1 MSKEIFRAGWDFVS
15 WCNESYCSAVLRP
28 QRGNMGFYMVAK
40 DLSATWDPMG
50 NIPQW
55 ELDEFRGL
63 QKDDGDDE
71 DSSVQGG

>member
-1 MSKEIFRAGWDFVS
+1 MLK
-15 WCNESYCSAVLRP
+15 
-28 QRGNMGFYMVAK
+28 RGSEATERQQGFCMVAK
-40 DLSATWDPMG
+40 VLVKWTGLDLLSATWEPMG

-55 ELDEFRGL
+55 ALDEFRGL